1 MATTQKE
8 RFGDLENLP
17 TTSAK
22 IRALDAQGV
31 PRADIAR
38 QLNIRY
44 QHVRNVLEHDR
55 LKKTKVADTSG
66 SAGGVSGADA
76 SIKTKLGPDGRIVV
90 PAAYRESLGLKEGDV
105 LYARLE
111 NGEIVLLT
119 PKAAMRRAQEIVRR
133 FVPDS
138 VSLVDEL
145 IEDRRREARRESE
158 DD

>member
-1 MATTQKE
+1 MATTQQ
-8 RFGDLENLP
+8 RRHGDLDDLP

-22 IRALDAQGV
+22 IRSLDAQGV

-44 QHVRNVLEHDR
+44 QHVRNVLESDR
-55 LKKTKVADTSG
+55 LKRAKAVDTGG
-66 SAGGVSGADA
+66 SAGAVGDADA

-90 PAAYRESLGLKEGDV
+90 PAAYRERLGLKEGDV

-119 PKAAMRRAQEIVRR
+119 PQAAMRRAQAIVRR
-133 FVPDS
+133 FVPDD

-145 IEDRRREARRESE
+145 IEDRRREAKRESE